1 MNRTHINVNQNL
13 KIDLTAVLD
22 VGKQVIEHFFIWS
35 EVPESSSVITASGDQ
50 EFLFRIESQR
60 DDIDV
65 FTVFTGNL
73 QKSDALG
80 RVVIKSFDKYLRND
94 ILFLPGLVLQEN
106 LLLRARQKHG
116 LSRRRSLQQ

>member
-1 MNRTHINVNQNL
+1 M
-13 KIDLTAVLD
+13 
-22 VGKQVIEHFFIWS
+22 
-35 EVPESSSVITASGDQ
+35 ITASGDQ